1 MTESR
6 HQIELMYWTRLQENV
21 HPELRLL
28 HAIPNGGHRTPIT
41 AARMKAEGTKAG
53 VPDLSLPVSRQGFL
67 SLYIEMKVPK
77 SPGKPAGRVS
87 DDQKRWIVDLQNE
100 GHRVEVAY
108 GWEQAK
114 DILLDY
120 LTN

>member
-1 MTESR
+1 M
-6 HQIELMYWTRLQENV
+6 HWARLQTNV

-28 HAIPNGGHRTPIT
+28 YAIPNGGYRTPIT
-41 AARMKAEGTKAG
+41 ASRMKAEGVKAG
-53 VPDLSLPVSRQGFL
+53 VPDLHLGVARQGFL
-67 SLYIEMKVPK
+67 TLYIEMKVPK
-77 SPGKPAGRVS
+77 SPGKAAGRTS
-87 DDQKRWIVDLQNE
+87 DEQHQWIIDLQNE

-120 LTN
+120 LMN